1 MFIGSNVCVGGLVS
15 HQWPIMPLE
24 QDRASDCS
32 WLVKICVFLLF
43 LGTQL
48 YFVGFPAVPCGL

>member
-43 LGTQL
+43 LGTQEDYIFHSPIHL
-48 YFVGFPAVPCGL
+48 G